1 MTTTAQNPS
10 TNSQPKVQD
19 KQPKV
24 QNNPTNNPGSQQKAQ
39 VNQLKSRD
47 FQSEGQDHLEQL
59 GIFGYQHLEPFILTS
74 LLTQTP
80 LLLIGASGTGKTML
94 LNRISEALQLNH
106 RHYNASLIS
115 FDDLIGFPFPNE
127 EKTTIKFLPSPA
139 SVWDAQSLLVDEI
152 SRCAPEIQNKFF
164 SLLHERKLQGIALQH
179 LTYRWA
185 AMNPIHQDLDTADHN
200 YQGSQPL
207 DPALADRFG
216 FLLEVPDWND
226 LSKTHQLNILDHQA
240 TLLHPRKAEKFQQL
254 ITALHKDYQK
264 KPPTPSLKIK
274 EYTRLMALWLLKAE
288 YRLSPRRVQIITQNL
303 TTHQWLMQ
311 YLNRPTNTNDWKEI
325 IRWSLPHRAW
335 KGTLPDHP
343 IETAHRKVLQL
354 LKGKNEKEKWINEF
368 LYETNPIKR
377 MQLLSETPIDRD
389 TRSLAIIQLLYQE
402 STEIAAI
409 FAFTLWPL
417 AVQSDFFNPEAVQ
430 EISKRAQPIFEI
442 EGELQWRSHISD
454 TNSFHPDWSACL
466 QVINQ
471 LEGQRKNRIRQLCLH
486 LLIQGIPIPYPQVLE
501 TELQQIFEQA
511 QQLFQK
517 IPQYA

>member
-19 KQPKV
+19 KQLKNPV
-24 QNNPTNNPGSQQKAQ
+24 NPTNNPGSQQKAQ